1 MSQDPTMTPLR
12 WSSVLLLG
20 LAVVAAAALW
30 LQRQEAEVL
39 RGEIALLREERAE
52 LGKLRDENRRLA
64 AQATAAD
71 EVARL
76 RADRAA
82 IGRLRAE
89 IETLRAT
96 TETTARR
103 VEGAKRGP

>member
-1 MSQDPTMTPLR
+1 M
-12 WSSVLLLG
+12 
-20 LAVVAAAALW
+20 AVYAGAAWW
-30 LQRQEAEVL
+30 LQTQEAEVL
-39 RGEIALLREERAE
+39 RGEIAMLREERRE
-52 LGKLRDENRRLA
+52 LSKLRDENRQLA
-64 AQATAAD
+64 AQAMPAD

-96 TETTARR
+96 TEATARR
-103 VEGAKRGP
+103 VEAAKRGP

>member
-1 MSQDPTMTPLR
+1 MNPMR
-12 WSSVLLLG
+12 WLTG
-20 LAVVAAAALW
+20 IFGALAVLAGAAWW
-30 LQRQEAEVL
+30 LQTQEAEVL
-39 RGEIALLREERAE
+39 RGEIAMLREERGE
-52 LGKLRDENRRLA
+52 WMKLQEENRRLA
-64 AQATAAD
+64 AQAAPAD

-96 TETTARR
+96 TEAAAQR
-103 VEGAKRGP
+103 VEAGKRGR

>member
-1 MSQDPTMTPLR
+1 MTTLR
-12 WSSVLLLG
+12 GSSVLLLG
-20 LAVVAAAALW
+20 IAVVAAAALW

-39 RGEIALLREERAE
+39 RGEIALLREERDE
-52 LGKLRDENRRLA
+52 LGKLRNENRRLA
-64 AQATAAD
+64 AQATPAD

-89 IETLRAT
+89 IATLQAT
-96 TETTARR
+96 TEATARQ
-103 VEGAKRGP
+103 VEAKKRGP

>member
-1 MSQDPTMTPLR
+1 MTTLR

-20 LAVVAAAALW
+20 IAVVTAAALW
-30 LQRQEAEVL
+30 LQRQEAEML
-39 RGEIALLREERAE
+39 RGEIALLREERGE
-52 LGKLRDENRRLA
+52 LSKLRDENRRLA
-64 AQATAAD
+64 AQATPAD

-82 IGRLRAE
+82 IGRLRSE

-96 TETTARR
+96 TEAAAQR
-103 VEGAKRGP
+103 VEAGKRGR

>member
-1 MSQDPTMTPLR
+1 MSTVR
-12 WSSVLLLG
+12 WIAGGCVLL
-20 LAVVAAAALW
+20 AVFAAAAWW

>member
-1 MSQDPTMTPLR
+1 MNPMR
-12 WSSVLLLG
+12 WLTG
-20 LAVVAAAALW
+20 IFGALAVLAGAAWW
-30 LQRQEAEVL
+30 LQTQEAEVL
-39 RGEIALLREERAE
+39 RGEIAMLREERGE
-52 LGKLRDENRRLA
+52 WMKLQEENRRLA
-64 AQATAAD
+64 AQATPAD

-96 TETTARR
+96 TEVSAQR
-103 VEGAKRGP
+103 VEAGKRGR